1 MAERQSVLTTRE
13 RAVPCIGTR
22 FGTLPDETGRRWLQ
36 SLRCTR
42 VSVIKL
48 PACLSTCFGLWLVQ
62 SVWDPVGIRK
72 ETAYS
77 GGEMKRSVPPLQPLE
92 KPAARKLLSALTAR
106 LVHITE
112 LFRLWCGLT
121 PCLMP
126 WESHRNA
133 A

>member
-1 MAERQSVLTTRE
+1 MAPEPSLHACVCHQAYS
-13 RAVPCIGTR
+13 
-22 FGTLPDETGRRWLQ
+22 LPLHM
-36 SLRCTR
+36 
-42 VSVIKL
+42 
-48 PACLSTCFGLWLVQ
+48 CLIMCFGLWWV
-62 SVWDPVGIRK
+62 PRGIQLGSERK
-72 ETAYS
+72 QLIAEAK
-77 GGEMKRSVPPLQPLE
+77 MKRSVPPLQPLE